1 MKKQTTSELLATYQR
16 RYRKLRATSESV
28 KMTSDLWDTW
38 EKEGMKRPK
47 IDQVVSGISEREKRF
62 FKELVIQCARF
73 AEKPEGVIEQCALEL
88 YDYNFRKLSATDG
101 CIILTDEAFERM
113 LFVLSLGC
121 LHIVRET
128 APKSELKELKHWL
141 RTVVQDWFLGLKEFP
156 IPTGGMERFLAGDYE
171 TSEMGVFLFN
181 AMYAFCLAHEIG
193 HHALGHTSSE
203 TLFMLPSE
211 RITHNIEVDAQS
223 HEEEFLA
230 DDYAIRVY
238 SNLHLIKDGRNP
250 LCFVWWYEFAPLL
263 LMDIFALID
272 EARGGNGNSHSHPSP
287 EERKEK
293 LLSFGDLQRSAPLYL
308 DLREAVSTVI
318 V

>member
-1 MKKQTTSELLATYQR
+1 MKHTTSELLATYQK
-16 RYRKLRATSESV
+16 RYRKLRATSASV
-28 KMTSDLWDTW
+28 KMTSKLWDTW
-38 EKEGMKRPK
+38 EKGGMERPK
-47 IDQVVSGISEREKRF
+47 IEEVVAGIPEREKRF
-62 FKELVIQCARF
+62 FQELVIQCARF

-88 YDYNFRKLSATDG
+88 YDYNFRKISATDG

-113 LFVLSLGC
+113 LFVLALGS
-121 LHIVRET
+121 LHIARET
-128 APKSELKELKHWL
+128 APKAELQELKHWL

-181 AMYAFCLAHEIG
+181 AMHAFCLAHEIG

-211 RITHNIEVDAQS
+211 RFAHEIEVDAQS

-230 DDYAIRVY
+230 DDYARRVY
-238 SNLHLIKDGRNP
+238 ANLHLIKDGRNP

-263 LMDIFALID
+263 LMDIFALIE
-272 EARGGNGNSHSHPSP
+272 EARGGNMNSQTHPP
-287 EERKEK
+287 PNERKEK
-293 LLSFGDLQRSAPLYL
+293 LLSLGDLQRSDPLYL
-308 DLREAVSTVI
+308 DLREAVSSVI
-318 V
+318 I